1 MDKKDMKIAA
11 YEERI
16 AQLTTEYE
24 RKVADLRVELTV
36 KDNELRQA
44 QADLESATRGRT
56 QEPADTVEGEVV

>member
-36 KDNELRQA
+36 KDNELRHA
-44 QADLESATRGRT
+44 QETLNAEKSPG
-56 QEPADTVEGEVV
+56 QSEPPIEGEVV

>member
-36 KDNELRQA
+36 KDNELRQT
-44 QADLESATRGRT
+44 QADLESATQGRN
-56 QEPADTVEGEVV
+56 QEPSGTVEGEVV